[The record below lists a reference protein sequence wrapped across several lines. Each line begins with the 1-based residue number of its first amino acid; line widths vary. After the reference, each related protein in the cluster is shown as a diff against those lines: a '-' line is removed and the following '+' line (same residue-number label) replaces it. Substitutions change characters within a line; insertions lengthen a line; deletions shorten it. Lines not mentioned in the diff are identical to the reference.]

1 MKRAIEQLTRS
12 LRLAVGRAVLTLVD
26 DAQKMQAVQ
35 LEGLPG
41 EVLDGVERMQ
51 DYGMSSHPPK
61 GAEAILVALGGQRQ
75 HSVVIAAEDR
85 RHRVTGLQEGEVC
98 LYTMEDDDDG
108 AHRMTLKQGRILDI
122 EVDELR
128 ITTGASS
135 VVMNNAGT
143 TWTTPRFDRNTP

>member
-1 MKRAIEQLTRS
+1 MRRAIEQLTRS

-26 DAQKMQAVQ
+26 DTLKMQAVQ
-35 LEGLPG
+35 LEGLPD
-41 EVLDGVERMQ
+41 EVLDGVERFQ
-51 DYGMSSHPPK
+51 DYGVSSHPPE
-61 GAEAILVALGGQRQ
+61 GAEAILLALGGQRQ

-85 RHRVTGLQEGEVC
+85 RHRPTGLQKGEVC
-98 LYTMEDDDDG
+98 LYTMEDGDEG
-108 AHRMTLKQGRILDI
+108 AHRVTLKQGRRLEI

-128 ITTGASS
+128 ITTGAST